1 MQITK
6 QNNKNLKTSQ
16 SEKSYILLGSSY
28 VTFWKR
34 KTMEAVKK
42 DQGLPGVSRME
53 RGMNR

>member
-34 KTMEAVKK
+34 ENYGGSKK
-42 DQGLPGVSRME
+42 RSGIA
-53 RGMNR
+53 RGFEDGKRDE